1 MGTWGSGP
9 FDNDVAGDLLSAV
22 QAGDYDIDD
31 YARHPDDG
39 YLDAD
44 DAQTAIAVAEII
56 AVVHGVAPKPEQL
69 SETDVAG
76 YVGTLSPEQKAWVFS
91 ALERA
96 VSGSDASELH
106 ELWEENGPEDLEAW
120 RAPILSRLASLK
132 AVG

>member
-31 YARHPDDG
+31 YASHPDGG

-44 DAQTAIAVAEII
+44 DAQTAIAVAEIL
-56 AVVHGVAPKPEQL
+56 AVAHGVAPKPVQL
-69 SETDVAG
+69 DGIDAAGDVS
-76 YVGTLSPEQKAWVFS
+76 TLSPEPKSWVLA

-96 VSGSDASELH
+96 VSDSDTSELY
-106 ELWEENGPEDLEAW
+106 ELWEENGPEDLAAW

-132 AVG
+132 TVG

>member
-1 MGTWGSGP
+1 MGTWGAGP

-31 YARHPDDG
+31 YASHPDGG

-44 DAQTAIAVAEII
+44 DAQTAIAVAEIL
-56 AVVHGVAPKPEQL
+56 AVAHGVAPKPVQL
-69 SETDVAG
+69 DGIDAAG
-76 YVGTLSPEQKAWVFS
+76 YVSTLSPEQKSWVLS

-96 VSGSDASELH
+96 VSDSDTSELY
-106 ELWEENGPEDLEAW
+106 ELWEENGPEDLAAW

-132 AVG
+132 TVG